1 MSPKVREGKAG
12 ILLVNDHQHEELGAV
27 DVGRDGG
34 ICTGQQDRDTCRTG
48 TGGGLPF
55 PGNATEGAG
64 VPEVK
69 EKRQGDREA
78 FCDQGPRFEP
88 RPSHSIDLS
97 VDEEAQYPKTTR
109 TPHPFCASLYGPRR
123 GAAGRRR
130 RGARGSIRAGHSSR
144 VASGVHCLWE
154 GGVRAVSGDFGFAY
168 LQSAPLGAVSA
179 ESSADTSHPS
189 PASVDRRAAEAGS
202 PGQTRV
208 PAGGHGA
215 SGTTRWPA
223 GDLSHQR
230 RRYGDAMASDWLR
243 GNDLRTGSD
252 PGVRGDVSPI
262 PLSHS
267 GVSQ

>member
-12 ILLVNDHQHEELGAV
+12 ILRVNDHQHEELGAV

-97 VDEEAQYPKTTR
+97 VDEKSQYPKTTR

-123 GAAGRRR
+123 GAARSPSEK
-130 RGARGSIRAGHSSR
+130 SIRLLFFSWPLKQNELIMFHGQELSSLL
-144 VASGVHCLWE
+144 SG
-154 GGVRAVSGDFGFAY
+154 
-168 LQSAPLGAVSA
+168 
-179 ESSADTSHPS
+179 
-189 PASVDRRAAEAGS
+189 
-202 PGQTRV
+202 
-208 PAGGHGA
+208 
-215 SGTTRWPA
+215 
-223 GDLSHQR
+223 
-230 RRYGDAMASDWLR
+230 
-243 GNDLRTGSD
+243 
-252 PGVRGDVSPI
+252 
-262 PLSHS
+262 
-267 GVSQ
+267 